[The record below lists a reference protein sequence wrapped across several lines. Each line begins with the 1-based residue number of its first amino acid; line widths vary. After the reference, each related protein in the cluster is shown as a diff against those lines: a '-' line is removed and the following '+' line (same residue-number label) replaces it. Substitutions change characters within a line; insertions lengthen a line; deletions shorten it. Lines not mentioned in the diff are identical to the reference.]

1 VKRDKSNN
9 NHLRRIIKDAII
21 IAMIFIVCSFIDVL
35 LACFVTAI
43 CTSILLTRRV
53 ILSLNPG
60 FIRGHKISLKGKTLS
75 VSKGIDV
82 FDLNNSESIESLYK
96 YIEVICNIAIPPKI
110 LIIRFSEIF
119 QVKQFE
125 LHILNKVIK
134 RFGTNKISII
144 LSDVRANVQHQLRQ
158 NGIAQKIG
166 EENIFYYITDALNHA
181 NEILHD

>member
-1 VKRDKSNN
+1 MKQDKGNN
-9 NHLRRIIKDAII
+9 NHLRRIIKDTII
-21 IAMIFIVCSFIDVL
+21 IAMIFIFCSFIDVL

-53 ILSLNPG
+53 ILNLNPG
-60 FIRGHKISLKGKTLS
+60 FIKGHKIKFKEKALS

-82 FDLNNSESIESLYK
+82 FDLNNSQSIESLYK
-96 YIEVICNIAIPPKI
+96 YMTVIQSIAVPPKI

-125 LHILNKVIK
+125 LHILNKIIK

-144 LSDVRANVQHQLRQ
+144 LSDVRANVQYQLMQ
-158 NGIAQKIG
+158 NGVAQKIG

-181 NEILHD
+181 NEILHC